1 MLFYFSVTLIS
12 FRLFSN
18 LVDYFCIHYCIWLFL
33 LQLVKLVKA
42 EKFSNVPPLNYS
54 HGSCSMVS
62 LVLPIAFSTAVTIV
76 ILVISRI
83 ILWSCRTVVDY
94 LGFTKNSSKNSTFTK
109 PITLFKSHIK
119 YVTSLSCH
127 RHDKNKGMSMP
138 SFISA
143 HYDLFIVS
151 KKPCS
156 CIVPLHFSPFLP

>member
-1 MLFYFSVTLIS
+1 MYHFE
-12 FRLFSN
+12 
-18 LVDYFCIHYCIWLFL
+18 VDYLCIHYCIWLFF

-42 EKFSNVPPLNYS
+42 EKFSSVPPLNYN

-94 LGFTKNSSKNSTFTK
+94 LGFTRNSSKNSTFTK

-127 RHDKNKGMSMP
+127 RHDKNEGSQCHHSSRLITTFTLSQKSLV
-138 SFISA
+138 A
-143 HYDLFIVS
+143 ALF
-151 KKPCS
+151 P
-156 CIVPLHFSPFLP
+156 